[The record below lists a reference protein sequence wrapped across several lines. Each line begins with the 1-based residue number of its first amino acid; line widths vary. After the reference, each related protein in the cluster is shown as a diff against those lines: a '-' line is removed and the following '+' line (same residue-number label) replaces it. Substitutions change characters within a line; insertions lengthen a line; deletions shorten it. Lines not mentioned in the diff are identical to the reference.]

1 MPIKRKLNVKSLGE
15 KCQALKDLESLIM
28 FLRKFLTMPLP
39 RKGNGIRDLYQRF
52 ESLYVPHVTNAR
64 KQSILTF
71 LEENKNQ

>member
-15 KCQALKDLESLIM
+15 KCQALKDLESLM

-39 RKGNGIRDLYQRF
+39 KKGNGIRDLYQRF
-52 ESLYVPHVTNAR
+52 ESLYVPHFTNAR